1 MGEGLARVQIQ
12 KFERAE
18 KKRGEKGEWGGWR
31 GWRGWKVAEER
42 WLQKMRE
49 EEENKVFKPATAT
62 GRAVASSKKEKQS
75 AGGWRMEDGGGGLAG
90 GGGGGGDR
98 RGREMEVLEERKK
111 RGSLG
116 ERAAVRILISGNWS
130 LREQKLG
137 DGEGR
142 AAPQKEPPLD
152 RVISLSLCTSP
163 LPSALPLSGLFSPF
177 FLPPPSSLPLTTLTA

>member
-1 MGEGLARVQIQ
+1 M
-12 KFERAE
+12 
-18 KKRGEKGEWGGWR
+18 
-31 GWRGWKVAEER
+31 AEER

-75 AGGWRMEDGGGGLAG
+75 AGGWRMEDGGGGC
-90 GGGGGGDR
+90 GDR

-130 LREQKLG
+130 LRELKLG

-163 LPSALPLSGLFSPF
+163 LPSALPLSGLFFPF

>member
-1 MGEGLARVQIQ
+1 
-12 KFERAE
+12 
-18 KKRGEKGEWGGWR
+18 
-31 GWRGWKVAEER
+31 
-42 WLQKMRE
+42 
-49 EEENKVFKPATAT
+49 
-62 GRAVASSKKEKQS
+62 
-75 AGGWRMEDGGGGLAG
+75 
-90 GGGGGGDR
+90 
-98 RGREMEVLEERKK
+98 MEVLEERKK

-163 LPSALPLSGLFSPF
+163 LPSALPLSGLFFPLLFAASVFTPSDNSDCVTSARLNTSSAIVS
-177 FLPPPSSLPLTTLTA
+177 FLRGKTEQDLTKQSRLSIKTRFTVWMRRVPPVVRVETIWSVCIDWMHEIAAHPRQTD